1 MTAYYCIVNT
11 PGVPVREIAAIRA
24 ANDAAACIEIE
35 HLAARWPGF
44 ETIVLYDGERPVTVK
59 ANPLLGFAVDPLQI
73 GLEAA

>member
-59 ANPLLGFAVDPLQI
+59 ANPLLGFAAGPLQI